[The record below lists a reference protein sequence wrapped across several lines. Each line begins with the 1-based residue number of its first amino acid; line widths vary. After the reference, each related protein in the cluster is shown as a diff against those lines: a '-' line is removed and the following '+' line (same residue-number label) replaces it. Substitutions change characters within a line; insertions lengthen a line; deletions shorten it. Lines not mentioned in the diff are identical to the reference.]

1 MRPALLAKFTRSSIN
16 PAAWIPYPTQGSAAQ
31 LGEDLQVALS
41 LNGRGRAGYLPPMP
55 YLLVYVSRGNNSWH
69 DDQHR
74 MLASTLL
81 ISQGPLRRREAE
93 IREGLKVFDFGSG
106 AVSVHVSNGLAFR
119 L

>member
-81 ISQGPLRRREAE
+81 ISQGPLRREAE